1 MIRSRQPPLTK
12 TFIGSNSCLNNLA
25 SVDASIRG
33 ESLSHSGFPHFI
45 AAQTKPDTHAI
56 STSQG
61 VNHASSVETPE
72 KVWQS
77 TKREFNFAK
86 LVATSFL
93 FILIGG
99 RITSD
104 QQHFS
109 LRR

>member
-45 AAQTKPDTHAI
+45 AAQTKPDTDLI

-61 VNHASSVETPE
+61 VNHATFVEATE
-72 KVWQS
+72 KVWQGA
-77 TKREFNFAK
+77 KRIQFRETHRH
-86 LVATSFL
+86 VISFYTHW
-93 FILIGG
+93 
-99 RITSD
+99 RED
-104 QQHFS
+104 NK
-109 LRR
+109 

>member
-61 VNHASSVETPE
+61 VNHASSVETTE
-72 KVWQS
+72 KVWQG
-77 TKREFNFAK
+77 TKKIQFRETRRH
-86 LVATSFL
+86 VVSFYTHW
-93 FILIGG
+93 
-99 RITSD
+99 RED
-104 QQHFS
+104 NK
-109 LRR
+109 